1 MNVDCKSKEE
11 GMDDMPG
18 NEGVDI
24 DLYADDIEQDFNTVR
39 DEHLIRSFIF

>member
-1 MNVDCKSKEE
+1 MNVDCKPKLEE
-11 GMDDMPG
+11 GGGGGMDEMPG

-39 DEHLIRSFIF
+39 LTK